1 VRQPGRILGCE
12 GEEGKGNLGVG
23 ASLQTVSK
31 QALSIWAKSG
41 EGADWHP
48 LIAHMLDT
56 AAVAHEVLH
65 REPAQTRV
73 LYARDLGL
81 DVDAALPWVCA
92 LAGLH
97 DLGKASPA
105 FQQKWRPGATRV
117 RAQGL
122 SWNEND
128 PPADVAHGLITQWA
142 LEVLLND
149 LGWTYRSAL
158 HVADAVGCHHGF
170 RATSDDLDIDRR
182 EHGDKHWDPAR
193 KELLGAVLAVLGVSG
208 EPPALERLSGA
219 AFMRIAGLASFAD
232 WIGSSLP
239 FSPMNGD
246 PSIYYRGALERARAA
261 LDAIGWHRRESLMPT
276 PERLESVFAYLGS
289 HERPFRARPL
299 QTSIE
304 ALVKEIT
311 APTLLLIEA
320 PMGEGKTEAAFYAHL
335 HLEAALGHRGMYV
348 ALPTQASGN
357 MMFTR
362 TLEFLNH
369 AGSGK
374 HLDLQLLHGAA
385 LLNEQYQSIAVQGNV
400 PEDEPQAVA
409 AREWFSHKKR
419 ALLSEYG
426 VGTVDQ
432 ALLSVLNVKH
442 QFVRLWGLANRT
454 VVIDEVHAYDTYTSG
469 LIATLVR
476 WLHSLDSSVVVMSAT
491 LPGAKR
497 RELLEAFGAQQ
508 LPEIGYPRITR
519 VSDGRAEAT
528 MFEARPQPTLTVR
541 QAPGEITVLARLL
554 AELTRKGGC
563 AACIVNT
570 VQRAQ
575 ELYRELQPS
584 GIALYLF
591 HARYPIEE
599 RQRREE
605 QVIHLFGKDGANR
618 PERAILVATQVV
630 EQSLDL
636 DFDVMVTDLAPMDLV
651 LQRAG
656 RLHRHDRPQA
666 ARRGHTAPVLYVAG
680 MQHEGE
686 LPELGKPYYFD
697 AVYERYVLLRTW
709 AVLKR
714 LTQVE
719 PPGDIDRLVQ
729 TVYSGDSLPED
740 LSDDARK
747 AFAEAKAAMDRAVE
761 GDQSDSGAVVIGDPL
776 NGTWET
782 VKGLKRQAEDDV
794 GYFLPVL
801 TRKAEGS
808 ANAVPLY
815 VVTGG
820 YALDLEGARPVRLQ
834 GAFSFEEAK
843 AIHVRSVRLSRYD
856 VVRGLKAQPVPRTA
870 WSKSPLLRDCYPL
883 MLDGV
888 RNVFGRTR
896 AAYSPELGILY
907 ERVTV

>member
-1 VRQPGRILGCE
+1 
-12 GEEGKGNLGVG
+12 
-23 ASLQTVSK
+23 
-31 QALSIWAKSG
+31 
-41 EGADWHP
+41 
-48 LIAHMLDT
+48 MLDT
-56 AAVAHEVLH
+56 AAVAREVLH
-65 REPAQTRV
+65 REPARTRE

-81 DVDAALPWVCA
+81 DVDTALPWVCA

-105 FQQKWRPGATRV
+105 FQRKWTPGATRV
-117 RAQGL
+117 REQAL
-122 SWNEND
+122 TWSESD
-128 PPADVAHGLITQWA
+128 PPADLAHGLITQWA
-142 LEVLLND
+142 LEVLLNE

-182 EHGDKHWDPAR
+182 EHGGRHWDAAR
-193 KELLGAVLAVLGVSG
+193 KELLEAVLDVLGVRG

-219 AFMRIAGLASFAD
+219 AFMRMAGLTSFAD

-239 FSPMNGD
+239 FAPLNGD
-246 PSIYYRGALERARAA
+246 LSTYYRGALERARAA
-261 LDAIGWHRRESLMPT
+261 LDAIGWHRREPLMPA
-276 PERLESVFAYLGS
+276 PAPLETVFAYLGS
-289 HERPFRARPL
+289 YGRPFRARPL
-299 QTSIE
+299 QTRIE

-374 HLDLQLLHGAA
+374 HLDLQLLHGAT
-385 LLNEQYQSIAVQGNV
+385 LLNEQYQSIAVRGNV

-519 VSDGRAEAT
+519 VSHGRAEAT
-528 MFEARPQPTLTVR
+528 TFEARPQPTLTVR
-541 QAPGEITVLARLL
+541 QAPAEITDLARLL
-554 AELTRKGGC
+554 AKLTQRGGC

-575 ELYRELQPS
+575 ALYRELQPS

-591 HARYPIEE
+591 HARYTADE

-605 QVIHLFGKDGANR
+605 QVIQLFGKDGANR

-636 DFDVMVTDLAPMDLV
+636 DFDVMVTDLAPIDLV

-656 RLHRHDRPQA
+656 RLHRHDRPQV

-686 LPELGKPYYFD
+686 LPELGKPHYFD

-709 AVLKR
+709 AMLKR

-729 TVYSGDSLPED
+729 TVYSDDGLAED

-747 AFAEAKAAMDRAVE
+747 AFAEAKAAMDRDVG
-761 GDQSDSGAVVIGDPL
+761 GDQADSGAVVIGDPL

-782 VKGLKRQAEDDV
+782 VKGLKRQAEDDA

-801 TRKAEGS
+801 TRKGEES

-815 VVTGG
+815 VVAGG
-820 YALDLEGARPVRLQ
+820 YVLDPEGARPARLK
-834 GAFSFEEAK
+834 GTLSIDEAK
-843 AIHVRSVRLSRYD
+843 AVYMRSVRLSRPE
-856 VVRGLKAQPVPRTA
+856 VVRGLKAQLIPRTA
-870 WSKSPLLRDCYPL
+870 WRENPLLRDCYPL
-883 MLDGV
+883 VLEGM
-888 RNVFGRTR
+888 RHVFGKTR
-896 AAYSPELGILY
+896 VAYAPELGIVY
-907 ERVTV
+907 ERVTD